1 LIDEELHR
9 YGQSLL
15 QCKAK
20 KFLKTPDK
28 VLPLLPLPVFFVI
41 MESTRQK
48 KVARLVQKELGNYF
62 QRGSSSFS
70 SGRIITVTVVR
81 ISPDLSLAKVYL
93 SIFPS
98 DNAGEV
104 LQTILD
110 NRKIIRHELGKKVR
124 HQLRTVPELAFFV
137 DDSLDYVDNI
147 EELLKK

>member
-1 LIDEELHR
+1 M
-9 YGQSLL
+9 GSPPFS
-15 QCKAK
+15 AK
-20 KFLKTPDK
+20 LKNFLKPPIKYYLYSLYLMFIVT
-28 VLPLLPLPVFFVI
+28 

-62 QRGSSSFS
+62 QRGSSSLS
-70 SGRIITVTVVR
+70 PGRIITVTVVR

-98 DNAGEV
+98 DNITEV

-110 NRKIIRHELGKKVR
+110 NRKIIRHELGKKIR
-124 HQLRTVPELAFFV
+124 HQLRVVPELAFFL
-137 DDSLDYVDNI
+137 DDTLDYVDNI

>member
-1 LIDEELHR
+1 M
-9 YGQSLL
+9 GSAQFS
-15 QCKAK
+15 AK
-20 KFLKTPDK
+20 LKNFLKPPIKYYLYSLYPIFIVT
-28 VLPLLPLPVFFVI
+28 

-62 QRGSSSFS
+62 QRRSSSLLP
-70 SGRIITVTVVR
+70 GRFITVTVVR

-98 DNAGEV
+98 DNITEV

-110 NRKIIRHELGKKVR
+110 NRKIIRHELGKKIR
-124 HQLRTVPELAFFV
+124 HQLRVVPELAFFV
-137 DDSLDYVDNI
+137 DDTLDYVNKI